1 MRLVISSIL
10 AAMVAVAAPASVFAQ
25 TPTAISCAPIA
36 AFNANTALPGR
47 IVCAISVKT
56 SNGAA
61 YAGSVTRSGPN
72 ASDFSLL
79 GNKGL
84 LLGTFLPVG
93 NYQVT
98 LTAGMVAAPL
108 VIAIAPVGQTPKAIS
123 CAPVDPLNTGT
134 AIPGAVVCPIQVTT
148 SDGNPFTGTLGIGPE
163 QHTPYFALS
172 STVLPSN
179 LIVAPAGPVG
189 SGLGG
194 PITTANTFTPQLVA
208 AEAGGNLA
216 SYITVPVTTAPAPPP
231 PPLPTMTISVNS
243 GVSPVPDN
251 AVAGT
256 VVDTLTATS
265 SLGGPAPSVTFSAN
279 NANFSVSGANLET
292 NWVSPISPG
301 SQTITITATAPG
313 FAAAALPLTV
323 QVIAPAH

>member
-10 AAMVAVAAPASVFAQ
+10 AAMVGVAAPASVFAQ
-25 TPTAISCAPIA
+25 TPTAISCAPIT
-36 AFNANTALPGR
+36 AFNANTAVPGR

-61 YAGSVTRSGPN
+61 YTGSVTRSGPN
-72 ASDFSLL
+72 ASDFSVFG
-79 GNKGL
+79 GNRAL
-84 LLGTFLPVG
+84 TLGTFLPVG

-98 LTAGMVAAPL
+98 LTAGMVAASL
-108 VIAIAPVGQTPKAIS
+108 VVAIAPVGQTPKAIS
-123 CAPVDPLNTGT
+123 CAPVAPLNTGT

-148 SDGNPFTGTLGIGPE
+148 SDGKPFTGTVAIGQE
-163 QHTPYFALS
+163 QYTPHFALS

-179 LIVAPAGPVG
+179 LIVAAGQ
-189 SGLGG
+189 
-194 PITTANTFTPQLVA
+194 PITAANTFTPQIA
-208 AEAGGNLA
+208 GAEAGGSFSA
-216 SYITVPVTTAPAPPP
+216 YITVPVTTAPPPPP

-279 NANFSVSGANLET
+279 NANFTVSGANLET
-292 NWVSPISPG
+292 TWVSPISPG

-313 FAAAALPLTV
+313 FVAATLPLTV
-323 QVIAPAH
+323 QVIAPAPQG